1 MSDNKS
7 QLATFRIEPELWEAF
22 KAQARKNGKTASDV
36 LTDFVQSYVDGGSV
50 IAPTETPQLDN
61 LDTRID
67 EKVGEAIAPL
77 QQELAELRAMLEAQ
91 QPGKLRR
98 VA

>member
-22 KAQARKNGKTASDV
+22 KAQARKNGKSASDV
-36 LTDFVQSYVDGGSV
+36 LLDFVRTYVAGGSAS
-50 IAPTETPQLDN
+50 APTEAPQLDN
-61 LDTRID
+61 LDARID
-67 EKVGEAIAPL
+67 EKVIEAIAPI
-77 QQELAELRAMLEAQ
+77 QQELAELKAALVQ
-91 QPGKLRR
+91 LPGKQKR